1 MSLLV
6 TVEELKSYMS
16 MSGQGNSA
24 QTDKIE
30 AALYWAQAAL
40 WAHSDYCEL
49 DDVTDELHDSSPVLI
64 PKKLPIISVTSL
76 YYDDVLL
83 DSDDDDYYVYD
94 TYIRVPSIRT
104 IGTPQIF
111 SLNYS
116 GGVSRD
122 DVEDPID
129 TSTIGYKYT
138 IQAQMTIKRLAEWA
152 LSKNMDY
159 QQNSKDDIEVLNMI
173 YSHMPK
179 VIKI

>member
-6 TVEELKSYMS
+6 NVEELKAYMS

-24 QTDKIE
+24 QTESME

-40 WAHSDYCEL
+40 WAHSDYCERA
-49 DDVTDELHDSSPVLI
+49 DVTEELHDSTPVLI
-64 PKKLPIISVTSL
+64 PRKLPIINVTSL
-76 YYDDVLL
+76 YYDDALL
-83 DSDDDDYYVYD
+83 DDYYVYD

-104 IGTPQIF
+104 IGTPQKF
-111 SLNYS
+111 SLNYT

-122 DVEDPID
+122 DVTDPID

-152 LSKNMDY
+152 LSKNYDY

-179 VIKI
+179 VIRI

>member
-6 TVEELKSYMS
+6 TAEELKAYMS
-16 MSGQGNSA
+16 MSGQGNTA
-24 QTDKIE
+24 QTESME

-40 WAHSDYCEL
+40 WAHSDYCEQT
-49 DDVTDELHDSSPVLI
+49 DVTNELHDLTPVII
-64 PKKLPIISVTSL
+64 PHKLPIISVTSL

-83 DSDDDDYYVYD
+83 DSDDDYYVYE

-111 SLNYS
+111 SLDYT

-173 YSHMPK
+173 YSNMPK